1 MSLFLTAQSS
11 LKVTDWLLSTAFET
25 QLYGPMLIFGYGKH
39 SCPGR
44 FFASNEI
51 KVIVIHMLLKYD
63 WEFTDQGRLPN
74 GLSGTDRYMDPRQ
87 KVMLKSRKEEIKLGL
102 P

>member
-1 MSLFLTAQSS
+1 
-11 LKVTDWLLSTAFET
+11 
-25 QLYGPMLIFGYGKH
+25 
-39 SCPGR
+39 
-44 FFASNEI
+44 
-51 KVIVIHMLLKYD
+51 MLLKYD